1 MIKEFQLI
9 FIITVVSVAISGG
22 EKKQKELEKQ
32 ETKQVKEEHE
42 NDVVLQLNNGNL
54 WSANTETTVG
64 INNMITLMKTFSDK
78 ENIEGYSTLKQNL
91 EKEFGTIITECS
103 MTGEPHNQ
111 LHNFLIP
118 MKDLFNG
125 LESSDL
131 AICKTNFNS
140 LNKHLETYSTY
151 FK

>member
-9 FIITVVSVAISGG
+9 FIITVVSVAISCG

>member
-1 MIKEFQLI
+1 
-9 FIITVVSVAISGG
+9 
-22 EKKQKELEKQ
+22 
-32 ETKQVKEEHE
+32 
-42 NDVVLQLNNGNL
+42 
-54 WSANTETTVG
+54 
-64 INNMITLMKTFSDK
+64 MITLMNEFSDK
-78 ENIEGYSTLKQNL
+78 ENIEGFSILKQNL

-125 LESSDL
+125 LESTDIT
-131 AICKTNFNS
+131 ICQANFNS
-140 LNKHLETYSTY
+140 LNKHLKTYSTY